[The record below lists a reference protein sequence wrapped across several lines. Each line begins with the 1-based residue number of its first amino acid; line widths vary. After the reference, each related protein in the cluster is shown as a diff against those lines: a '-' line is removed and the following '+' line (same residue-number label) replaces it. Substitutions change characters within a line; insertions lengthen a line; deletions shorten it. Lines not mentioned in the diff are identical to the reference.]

1 MPVEFINVDEII
13 LGGVCGI
20 RKSSGDRQAIL
31 DNIDKLWEFGRE
43 LEPSDILAVKGETR
57 FYIFINFF

>member
-43 LEPSDILAVKGETR
+43 LEADNPKE
-57 FYIFINFF
+57 